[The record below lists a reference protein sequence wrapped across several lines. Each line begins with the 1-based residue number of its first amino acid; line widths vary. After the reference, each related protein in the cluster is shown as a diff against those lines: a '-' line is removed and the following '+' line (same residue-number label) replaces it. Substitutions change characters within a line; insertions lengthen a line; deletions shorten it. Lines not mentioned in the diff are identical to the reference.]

1 MKNNIKQLREQFDL
15 TQEDL
20 AKEIGVSRQTII
32 SLEKER
38 YSPSIILAFKLAKL
52 FNCQIENIF
61 IYEEN

>member
-52 FNCQIENIF
+52 FDCQIENIF

>member
-1 MKNNIKQLREQFDL
+1 MKNNIKQFREQFDL

-32 SLEKER
+32 SLEKGR
-38 YSPSIILAFKLAKL
+38 FSPSIILAFKLAQL
-52 FNCQIENIF
+52 FNCQIENVF